1 MNGLLNINKSSGMT
15 SHDVVDAVRHLVH
28 TRRVG
33 HTGTL
38 DPLATGVLV
47 IMIGAATRLAR
58 FFSGMDKGYRAV
70 VKLGETTTTYDAE
83 GICIDRQPVTATQAE
98 VEAAL
103 ASFRGPQLQV
113 PPMYS
118 AIRVDGRRLYK
129 LAYQGKEIE
138 REARPITIHA
148 LAMTRWEPPT
158 LTLEIT
164 CSAGTYIRS
173 LAHDLGQILGCGAHL
188 AALTRTAAGPFT
200 LETSHT
206 LEALNDL
213 AQANHLEDALL
224 SPGVLLPMPAAI
236 LTLEQVQ
243 AIRHGKTITLTSAP
257 VPELQAWDAEGNLV
271 AILIPLEER
280 QWRPSMVLTE
290 A

>member
-113 PPMYS
+113 HLCTPPS
-118 AIRVDGRRLYK
+118 ESTDDGSTSWPTRAKRSNVK
-129 LAYQGKEIE
+129 
-138 REARPITIHA
+138 HA
-148 LAMTRWEPPT
+148 L
-158 LTLEIT
+158 
-164 CSAGTYIRS
+164 
-173 LAHDLGQILGCGAHL
+173 
-188 AALTRTAAGPFT
+188 
-200 LETSHT
+200 
-206 LEALNDL
+206 
-213 AQANHLEDALL
+213 
-224 SPGVLLPMPAAI
+224 SPSTP
-236 LTLEQVQ
+236 
-243 AIRHGKTITLTSAP
+243 
-257 VPELQAWDAEGNLV
+257 
-271 AILIPLEER
+271 
-280 QWRPSMVLTE
+280 
-290 A
+290 